1 MEAKQ
6 KKKLMWQ
13 VPFLLL
19 LVVGTVLIIRQQQSE
34 PYQHCKGFIF
44 GTVYNVTYQS
54 KTDLQAEIE
63 QELAELS
70 GTQKSNISRL
80 ESGTYNPT
88 LDFLSKVASSMGRK
102 VSINITPANK

>member
-1 MEAKQ
+1 MNKRYVDGV
-6 KKKLMWQ
+6 
-13 VPFLLL
+13 VPDPSLLL
-19 LVVGTVLIIRQQQSE
+19 RSAVAREIRDSR
-34 PYQHCKGFIF
+34 
-44 GTVYNVTYQS
+44 
-54 KTDLQAEIE
+54 KTSRLTQ

>member
-1 MEAKQ
+1 M
-6 KKKLMWQ
+6 KKRYVDGV
-13 VPFLLL
+13 VPDPSLLL
-19 LVVGTVLIIRQQQSE
+19 RSAVAREIRDSR
-34 PYQHCKGFIF
+34 
-44 GTVYNVTYQS
+44 
-54 KTDLQAEIE
+54 KTSRLTQ

>member
-1 MEAKQ
+1 L
-6 KKKLMWQ
+6 KKRYVDGV
-13 VPFLLL
+13 VPDPSLLL
-19 LVVGTVLIIRQQQSE
+19 RSAVAREIRDSR
-34 PYQHCKGFIF
+34 
-44 GTVYNVTYQS
+44 
-54 KTDLQAEIE
+54 KTSRLTQ

>member
-1 MEAKQ
+1 M
-6 KKKLMWQ
+6 KKRYADGV
-13 VPFLLL
+13 VPDPSLLL
-19 LVVGTVLIIRQQQSE
+19 RSAVAREIRDSR
-34 PYQHCKGFIF
+34 
-44 GTVYNVTYQS
+44 
-54 KTDLQAEIE
+54 KTSRLTQ

>member
-1 MEAKQ
+1 M
-6 KKKLMWQ
+6 KKRYEDGN
-13 VPFLLL
+13 VPDSSLLL
-19 LVVGTVLIIRQQQSE
+19 RSAVAREIRDSR
-34 PYQHCKGFIF
+34 
-44 GTVYNVTYQS
+44 
-54 KTDLQAEIE
+54 KTSRLTQ